1 MAFTVAQ
8 WHERYLEQVRWTA
21 GLREFILQQ
30 IDYHGA
36 GPSLEVGCGT
46 GALLSAIPGEN
57 KFGLDIVFSG
67 LNFVQNSEPSL
78 RLVNGDAIKL
88 PFADCSFELTYCHYL
103 LLWLNSPELALREM
117 VRVTQKGGYVIAF
130 AEPDHASRV
139 DAPVELAY
147 LGRLQSRALEVQGAN
162 LESGRQ
168 LAGLF
173 SQAGFSYVKI
183 GISGFQKETKESP
196 AWFESEWQI
205 LEHDLSGSLD
215 RDQLDHLKERDRQAW
230 LDGSRVLWIPTFY
243 AIGQV

>member
-1 MAFTVAQ
+1 MALTVAQ
-8 WHERYLEQVRWTA
+8 WHERYLEQARWTA

-30 IDYHGA
+30 IEYDGA

-46 GALLSAIPGEN
+46 GDVLSAIRGED
-57 KFGLDIVFSG
+57 KFGLDIALNE
-67 LNFVQNSEPSL
+67 LNFVHNSEPSL
-78 RLVNGDAIKL
+78 RLVSGDAIKL
-88 PFADCSFELTYCHYL
+88 PFVDSTFDLTYCHYL
-103 LLWLNSPELALREM
+103 LLWLKSPQPALQEM
-117 VRVTQKGGYVIAF
+117 IRVTQKGGYVIAF

-147 LGRLQSRALEVQGAN
+147 LGRLQSRALETQGAN

-173 SQAGFSYVKI
+173 SQAGFSSVKV
-183 GISGFQKETKESP
+183 GISGFQKETKVLP
-196 AWFESEWQI
+196 DWFKSEWQV
-205 LEHDLSGSLD
+205 LENDLAGSLD
-215 RDQLDHLKERDRQAW
+215 RNRLDHLKERDRQAW

>member
-1 MAFTVAQ
+1 MALTVTQ
-8 WHERYLEQVRWTA
+8 WHERYKEQSRWTA

-30 IDYHGA
+30 IEYNGA

-46 GALLSAIPGEN
+46 GAMLSSIPGSD
-57 KFGLDIVFSG
+57 KFGLDIG
-67 LNFVQNSEPSL
+67 LHELNFVHNSQPSF

-88 PFADCSFELTYCHYL
+88 PFADSTFTLTYCHYL
-103 LLWLNSPELALREM
+103 ILWLKSSELALKEM
-117 VRVTQKGGYVIAF
+117 VRVTQKGGYVVAF

-139 DAPVELAY
+139 DAPMELAY
-147 LGRLQSRALEVQGAN
+147 LGRLQSRALEAQGVN

-173 SQAGFSYVKI
+173 SQAGFSNVKI
-183 GISGFQKETKESP
+183 GISGFQKETKVLP
-196 AWFESEWQI
+196 DWFNSEWQV
-205 LEHDLSGSLD
+205 LENDLAGSLD
-215 RDQLDHLKERDRQAW
+215 HDRLDHLKERDRQAW